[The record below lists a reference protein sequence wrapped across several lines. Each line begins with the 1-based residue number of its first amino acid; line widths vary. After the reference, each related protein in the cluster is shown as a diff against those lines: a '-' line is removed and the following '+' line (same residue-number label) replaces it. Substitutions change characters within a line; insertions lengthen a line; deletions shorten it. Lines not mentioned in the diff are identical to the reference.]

1 MTKSNHKYNN
11 WEIPYDELAYFID
24 PINMTIKI
32 PYYEIHNLL
41 SNYRNTYDYLNVVY
55 SKLLDNIPTLKHLLN
70 NKNSYPI
77 SCISYT
83 SHITGYDFRI
93 HPIDV
98 INNIF
103 TYLGLDYNIPFINLD
118 NPEGLAYFKDY
129 VRAYLKDIKRTS
141 NDTVTQSIMDEINTN
156 LNNITD
162 IYNLDINTAIKPNCI
177 PKDSLFYLAYKSLIK
192 FEETNDHKYMVLPYE
207 YYKYV
212 SHMRT
217 SPYPHMISINNKPSK
232 VWFNDFRTEY
242 ENTIDIDITPNTSD
256 ILLSDHELF
265 LAWDILK
272 PGMVEREIRDVSN
285 RIKSNPNVDYEHYM
299 KLFEMK
305 MNYYMNSPYV
315 YPILGR
321 YGLNGYMGFS
331 YPNEYLIFDKF
342 HNSDTIDP
350 SKKTILTHE
359 EAIYAL
365 PSDRFSILKG
375 TKQTV
380 LAERKKDPRIMK
392 YNHTINGSFLNRLDK
407 VIASPNISTSTLE
420 EEIKKESKKMLIK
433 KNI

>member
-1 MTKSNHKYNN
+1 MTKSDHRFNN
-11 WEIPYDELAYFID
+11 WEIPYDELTYFID

-32 PYYEIHNLL
+32 PFHEIHNLL
-41 SNYRNTYDYLNVVY
+41 SNPTNTCHYLNVVY
-55 SKLLDNIPTLKHLLN
+55 DKLLDYIPTLKQLLN
-70 NKNSYPI
+70 NRQAYPI

-83 SHITGYDFRI
+83 SHTTGYDFRI

-103 TYLGLDYNIPFINLD
+103 NYLGVDYEIPFINLD
-118 NPEGLAYFKDY
+118 NPEGVSYFIDY
-129 VRAYLKDIKRTS
+129 VRAYLKDIKRTNKNS
-141 NDTVTQSIMDEINTN
+141 TIISIVDEMDTN
-156 LNNITD
+156 LKDIIN
-162 IYNLDINTAIKPNCI
+162 IYNLDINTPIKQQCI
-177 PKDSLFYLAYKSLIK
+177 PKDSLFYLAYKSLIN

-217 SPYPHMISINNKPSK
+217 SPYPHMISFTSKPNKLWYS
-232 VWFNDFRTEY
+232 DFRTEY
-242 ENTIDIDITPNTSD
+242 ENTIDVNITPDTSD
-256 ILLSDHELF
+256 LLLTDRELF

-272 PGMVEREIRDVSN
+272 PGMIEREIRDVSN
-285 RIKSNPNVDYEHYM
+285 RIRSNPNVDYDYYM
-299 KLFEMK
+299 RLFEMK

-380 LAERKKDPRIMK
+380 LEERKKDPRIKK

-420 EEIKKESKKMLIK
+420 DEIKKESKKMLIK